1 MLKKISLF
9 ALACILFIVALNFH
23 VYQQSAA
30 YILPTTAEET
40 FPAGIV
46 PGAGLNR
53 DKTPSLALRDRLDG
67 ALRFYAQ
74 QRINKI
80 LVSGD
85 NRFVYYDEPTAM
97 RNYLVEKSVPAADV
111 VRDFAGQRTY
121 DTCYRAKH
129 IFGLDR
135 VLIFTQSY
143 HLWRA
148 VYLCRALGLDAYGI
162 AVEQSDYIPSRYR
175 YWLFREIFARVS
187 AVWDVNIRKPIPILG
202 DPEPIF
208 PE

>member
-1 MLKKISLF
+1 MVKKFLVF
-9 ALACILFIVALNFH
+9 TLAGILLIVALNFY
-23 VYQQSAA
+23 VYQKSAP
-30 YILPTTAEET
+30 YILPVTAEGM

-53 DKTPSLALRDRLDG
+53 DKTPSLALRDRLNG
-67 ALRFYAQ
+67 AARFYEDQ
-74 QRINKI
+74 KIDKI

-85 NRFVYYDEPTAM
+85 NRSIYYDEPSAM
-97 RNYLVEKSVPAADV
+97 RNYLLEKGIPADDV

-129 IFGLDR
+129 IFGLGQ
-135 VLIFTQSY
+135 VAIFTQRY

-162 AVEQSDYIPSRYR
+162 AIEQSDYIPSRYH
-175 YWLFREIFARVS
+175 YWLFREIFARIS
-187 AVWDVNIRKPIPILG
+187 AVLDITIVKPLPILG
-202 DPEPIF
+202 NPEPIF
-208 PE
+208 PD

>member
-1 MLKKISLF
+1 MLKKFFLIIGIF
-9 ALACILFIVALNFH
+9 VFTIAALNLY
-23 VYQQSAA
+23 VYQQSAPF
-30 YILPTTAEET
+30 ILMSNVESV
-40 FPAGIV
+40 FPVGIV

-53 DKTPSLALRDRLDG
+53 DQTPSLALRDRLDG
-67 ALRFYAQ
+67 ALKFYEEQ
-74 QRINKI
+74 KINKI

-85 NRFVYYDEPTAM
+85 NRYVYYDEPTAM
-97 RNYLVEKSVPAADV
+97 RNYLVDKGAEKSDV

-135 VLIFTQSY
+135 VAIFTQTY

-148 VYLCRALGLDAYGI
+148 VFLCRALGLEAYGI
-162 AVEQSDYIPSRYR
+162 PIEESEYIPSRYR
-175 YWLFREIFARVS
+175 YWLFREVFARIS
-187 AVWDVNIRKPIPILG
+187 AVWDVSIAKPLPILG

-208 PE
+208 P

>member
-1 MLKKISLF
+1 MLKKFFLIVG
-9 ALACILFIVALNFH
+9 ILVLIIVGLNFY
-23 VYQQSAA
+23 VYQQSAPFVLSVNA
-30 YILPTTAEET
+30 DVV
-40 FPAGIV
+40 FPVGIV

-53 DKTPSLALRDRLDG
+53 DKTPSLALRDRLDAAFKFSEDG
-67 ALRFYAQ
+67 N
-74 QRINKI
+74 ISKI

-85 NRFVYYDEPTAM
+85 NRFIYYDEPSAM
-97 RNYLVEKSVPAADV
+97 ANYLEEKGVPEADV

-135 VLIFTQSY
+135 VLIFTQTY

-148 VYLCRALGLDAYGI
+148 VYLCRALGLDAFGI
-162 AVEQSDYIPSRYR
+162 TIDESNYVPSRYR
-175 YWLFREIFARVS
+175 YWQFREVFARSS
-187 AVWDVNIRKPIPILG
+187 AVWDVNIGKPIPILG

-208 PE
+208 H

>member
-1 MLKKISLF
+1 MIKKFLLIPGIF
-9 ALACILFIVALNFH
+9 VFIIVAVNYF
-23 VYQQSAA
+23 VYQQSAP
-30 YILPTTAEET
+30 YVLPDTAHKV

-53 DKTPSLALRDRLDG
+53 DKTPSLALRDRLN
-67 ALRFYAQ
+67 AAIKFYEEKK
-74 QRINKI
+74 ISKI

-85 NRFVYYDEPTAM
+85 NRFVYYDEPSAM
-97 RNYLVEKSVPAADV
+97 RNYLVETGVPDFDV

-135 VLIFTQSY
+135 VAIFTQTY

-148 VYLCRALGLDAYGI
+148 VYLCRSLGLDAYGI
-162 AVEQSDYIPSRYR
+162 AIDESDYIPSRYR
-175 YWLFREIFARVS
+175 YWLFREVLARVS
-187 AVWDVNIRKPIPILG
+187 AVWDVTIGKPIPILG
-202 DPEPIF
+202 EPEPIF
-208 PE
+208 P